1 LKEFTYFERKAA
13 RRIKSVRVVGSFGH
27 RGEQASAL
35 LFVAVKLAPPV
46 G

>member
-1 LKEFTYFERKAA
+1 LEEFTYFER
-13 RRIKSVRVVGSFGH
+13 RPRVVGSFGH